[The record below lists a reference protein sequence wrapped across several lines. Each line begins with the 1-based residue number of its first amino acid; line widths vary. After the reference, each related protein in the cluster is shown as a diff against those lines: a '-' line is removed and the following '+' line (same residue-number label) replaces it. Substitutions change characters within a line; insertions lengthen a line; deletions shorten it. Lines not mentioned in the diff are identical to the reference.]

1 MFIYLPLYA
10 TIYTRKS
17 FLFYPLFF
25 FVGLHVMHAPTTAG
39 SSYKGQLAYDSGTV
53 SKCAIYCDFAI
64 LYIAVIAECVGGTM
78 QSSVLFLEAVQS
90 VLNVFEG
97 Y

>member
-1 MFIYLPLYA
+1 
-10 TIYTRKS
+10 
-17 FLFYPLFF
+17 
-25 FVGLHVMHAPTTAG
+25 MHAPTTAG

-53 SKCAIYCDFAI
+53 SKCTARKIYCDFAI
-64 LYIAVIAECVGGTM
+64 LYIECVGGTM

-97 Y
+97 C

>member
-1 MFIYLPLYA
+1 
-10 TIYTRKS
+10 
-17 FLFYPLFF
+17 
-25 FVGLHVMHAPTTAG
+25 MHAPTTAG

-64 LYIAVIAECVGGTM
+64 LYIAVIGCVGGTM
-78 QSSVLFLEAVQS
+78 QISVLFLEAVQS